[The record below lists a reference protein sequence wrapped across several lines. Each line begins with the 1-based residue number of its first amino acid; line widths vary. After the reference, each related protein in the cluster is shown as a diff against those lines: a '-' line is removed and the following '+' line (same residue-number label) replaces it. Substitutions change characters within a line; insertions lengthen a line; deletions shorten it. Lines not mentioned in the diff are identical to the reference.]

1 MPASIRTAA
10 HCPSPAT
17 QHGLIQ
23 RILTVIATRRE
34 RQALLALD
42 PALLCDI
49 GLTREQALAEA
60 NRPIWDAPT
69 TWRR

>member
-10 HCPSPAT
+10 HCAT
-17 QHGLIQ
+17 LAANRGLFQ
-23 RILTVIATRRE
+23 RLQTIITTRRE

-69 TWRR
+69 TWLR